1 MKNVLRRAIELLNLL
16 SDNENLTTE
25 NIKDSISDYRDLN
38 QQAFRRSFERDKNL
52 LRSFGYLIQYE
63 NDKWSYD
70 KGYSLSGYSIYE
82 SIIKSDKISSEKL
95 INTYLYLKKY
105 LSNSNYDNDKS
116 EIISKILQSINEK
129 RRVGFDYLDKY
140 RKVKPQGLKYFD
152 NKWYLAGEE
161 NGSLK
166 TFNLD
171 QIHNLKIGNKADLFQ
186 IENKNFPF
194 SWDDEKYS
202 IEATIK
208 LKKDLYDV
216 NKNIFAHN
224 QTQLEIKDEFLH
236 CNVST
241 NDSYG
246 FIKFLL
252 LLDDEIEII
261 KINSTVNLKELLDV
275 KKIDLQLVMSAL
287 SLIQNKEKWNINK
300 LVQKLNISEKDLFY
314 ILSVITDIYSQQ
326 GELLIDYEYDD
337 KNQELLFNFNPSL
350 KNIIQINDGEL
361 FNLVFLLTSNSIF
374 KELVKNNSDIEEF
387 YNVVSP
393 YFNLEI
399 LDESNDGVFENLTF
413 FEENIISY
421 IKLGSTEETFYR
433 IQPILLTTNTDGIV
447 LEAIDLNEEKS
458 KTFLINRIVDSLSI
472 EDFRESKKSNNMEV
486 VMKFTYLNEKVLT
499 DINKD
504 DYQLKNKHVEAK
516 FYSELN
522 AINFA
527 IKNYENIDIISP
539 QFITNEL
546 KNRNDKLK
554 KEIKDMSLIELTII
568 IFISLGILDKD
579 KIGKFFRVFNSSNS
593 DQVRKVIGD
602 ETIEQKWVW
611 LEEE

>member
-224 QTQLEIKDEFLH
+224 QTQLEIKDEFLYF
-236 CNVST
+236 NVST

-275 KKIDLQLVMSAL
+275 KK
-287 SLIQNKEKWNINK
+287 N
-300 LVQKLNISEKDLFY
+300 
-314 ILSVITDIYSQQ
+314 
-326 GELLIDYEYDD
+326 
-337 KNQELLFNFNPSL
+337 
-350 KNIIQINDGEL
+350 
-361 FNLVFLLTSNSIF
+361 
-374 KELVKNNSDIEEF
+374 
-387 YNVVSP
+387 
-393 YFNLEI
+393 
-399 LDESNDGVFENLTF
+399 
-413 FEENIISY
+413 
-421 IKLGSTEETFYR
+421 
-433 IQPILLTTNTDGIV
+433 
-447 LEAIDLNEEKS
+447 
-458 KTFLINRIVDSLSI
+458 
-472 EDFRESKKSNNMEV
+472 
-486 VMKFTYLNEKVLT
+486 
-499 DINKD
+499 
-504 DYQLKNKHVEAK
+504 
-516 FYSELN
+516 
-522 AINFA
+522 
-527 IKNYENIDIISP
+527 
-539 QFITNEL
+539 
-546 KNRNDKLK
+546 
-554 KEIKDMSLIELTII
+554 
-568 IFISLGILDKD
+568 
-579 KIGKFFRVFNSSNS
+579 
-593 DQVRKVIGD
+593 
-602 ETIEQKWVW
+602 
-611 LEEE
+611 

>member
-171 QIHNLKIGNKADLFQ
+171 QIHNLKIGNKADLFE

-261 KINSTVNLKELLDV
+261 KINSTVNLKELLDA
-275 KKIDLQLVMSAL
+275 KK
-287 SLIQNKEKWNINK
+287 N
-300 LVQKLNISEKDLFY
+300 
-314 ILSVITDIYSQQ
+314 
-326 GELLIDYEYDD
+326 
-337 KNQELLFNFNPSL
+337 
-350 KNIIQINDGEL
+350 
-361 FNLVFLLTSNSIF
+361 
-374 KELVKNNSDIEEF
+374 
-387 YNVVSP
+387 
-393 YFNLEI
+393 
-399 LDESNDGVFENLTF
+399 
-413 FEENIISY
+413 
-421 IKLGSTEETFYR
+421 
-433 IQPILLTTNTDGIV
+433 
-447 LEAIDLNEEKS
+447 
-458 KTFLINRIVDSLSI
+458 
-472 EDFRESKKSNNMEV
+472 
-486 VMKFTYLNEKVLT
+486 
-499 DINKD
+499 
-504 DYQLKNKHVEAK
+504 
-516 FYSELN
+516 
-522 AINFA
+522 
-527 IKNYENIDIISP
+527 
-539 QFITNEL
+539 
-546 KNRNDKLK
+546 
-554 KEIKDMSLIELTII
+554 
-568 IFISLGILDKD
+568 
-579 KIGKFFRVFNSSNS
+579 
-593 DQVRKVIGD
+593 
-602 ETIEQKWVW
+602 
-611 LEEE
+611 

>member
-70 KGYSLSGYSIYE
+70 KGYTLSGYSIYE

-161 NGSLK
+161 NGPLK

-208 LKKDLYDV
+208 LKRDLYDV

-261 KINSTVNLKELLDV
+261 KINSTVNLKELLDA
-275 KKIDLQLVMSAL
+275 KK
-287 SLIQNKEKWNINK
+287 N
-300 LVQKLNISEKDLFY
+300 
-314 ILSVITDIYSQQ
+314 
-326 GELLIDYEYDD
+326 
-337 KNQELLFNFNPSL
+337 
-350 KNIIQINDGEL
+350 
-361 FNLVFLLTSNSIF
+361 
-374 KELVKNNSDIEEF
+374 
-387 YNVVSP
+387 
-393 YFNLEI
+393 
-399 LDESNDGVFENLTF
+399 
-413 FEENIISY
+413 
-421 IKLGSTEETFYR
+421 
-433 IQPILLTTNTDGIV
+433 
-447 LEAIDLNEEKS
+447 
-458 KTFLINRIVDSLSI
+458 
-472 EDFRESKKSNNMEV
+472 
-486 VMKFTYLNEKVLT
+486 
-499 DINKD
+499 
-504 DYQLKNKHVEAK
+504 
-516 FYSELN
+516 
-522 AINFA
+522 
-527 IKNYENIDIISP
+527 
-539 QFITNEL
+539 
-546 KNRNDKLK
+546 
-554 KEIKDMSLIELTII
+554 
-568 IFISLGILDKD
+568 
-579 KIGKFFRVFNSSNS
+579 
-593 DQVRKVIGD
+593 
-602 ETIEQKWVW
+602 
-611 LEEE
+611 

>member
-16 SDNENLTTE
+16 SDNENITTE

-161 NGSLK
+161 NGLLK

-224 QTQLEIKDEFLH
+224 QTQLQIKDEILY

-275 KKIDLQLVMSAL
+275 KK
-287 SLIQNKEKWNINK
+287 N
-300 LVQKLNISEKDLFY
+300 
-314 ILSVITDIYSQQ
+314 
-326 GELLIDYEYDD
+326 
-337 KNQELLFNFNPSL
+337 
-350 KNIIQINDGEL
+350 
-361 FNLVFLLTSNSIF
+361 
-374 KELVKNNSDIEEF
+374 
-387 YNVVSP
+387 
-393 YFNLEI
+393 
-399 LDESNDGVFENLTF
+399 
-413 FEENIISY
+413 
-421 IKLGSTEETFYR
+421 
-433 IQPILLTTNTDGIV
+433 
-447 LEAIDLNEEKS
+447 
-458 KTFLINRIVDSLSI
+458 
-472 EDFRESKKSNNMEV
+472 
-486 VMKFTYLNEKVLT
+486 
-499 DINKD
+499 
-504 DYQLKNKHVEAK
+504 
-516 FYSELN
+516 
-522 AINFA
+522 
-527 IKNYENIDIISP
+527 
-539 QFITNEL
+539 
-546 KNRNDKLK
+546 
-554 KEIKDMSLIELTII
+554 
-568 IFISLGILDKD
+568 
-579 KIGKFFRVFNSSNS
+579 
-593 DQVRKVIGD
+593 
-602 ETIEQKWVW
+602 
-611 LEEE
+611 

>member
-208 LKKDLYDV
+208 LKRDLYDV

-261 KINSTVNLKELLDV
+261 KINSTVNLKELLYA
-275 KKIDLQLVMSAL
+275 KK
-287 SLIQNKEKWNINK
+287 N
-300 LVQKLNISEKDLFY
+300 
-314 ILSVITDIYSQQ
+314 
-326 GELLIDYEYDD
+326 
-337 KNQELLFNFNPSL
+337 
-350 KNIIQINDGEL
+350 
-361 FNLVFLLTSNSIF
+361 
-374 KELVKNNSDIEEF
+374 
-387 YNVVSP
+387 
-393 YFNLEI
+393 
-399 LDESNDGVFENLTF
+399 
-413 FEENIISY
+413 
-421 IKLGSTEETFYR
+421 
-433 IQPILLTTNTDGIV
+433 
-447 LEAIDLNEEKS
+447 
-458 KTFLINRIVDSLSI
+458 
-472 EDFRESKKSNNMEV
+472 
-486 VMKFTYLNEKVLT
+486 
-499 DINKD
+499 
-504 DYQLKNKHVEAK
+504 
-516 FYSELN
+516 
-522 AINFA
+522 
-527 IKNYENIDIISP
+527 
-539 QFITNEL
+539 
-546 KNRNDKLK
+546 
-554 KEIKDMSLIELTII
+554 
-568 IFISLGILDKD
+568 
-579 KIGKFFRVFNSSNS
+579 
-593 DQVRKVIGD
+593 
-602 ETIEQKWVW
+602 
-611 LEEE
+611 

>member
-82 SIIKSDKISSEKL
+82 SIIKSEEISSEKL

-116 EIISKILQSINEK
+116 EIISKTLQSINEK

-161 NGSLK
+161 NGLLK

-275 KKIDLQLVMSAL
+275 KK
-287 SLIQNKEKWNINK
+287 N
-300 LVQKLNISEKDLFY
+300 
-314 ILSVITDIYSQQ
+314 
-326 GELLIDYEYDD
+326 
-337 KNQELLFNFNPSL
+337 
-350 KNIIQINDGEL
+350 
-361 FNLVFLLTSNSIF
+361 
-374 KELVKNNSDIEEF
+374 
-387 YNVVSP
+387 
-393 YFNLEI
+393 
-399 LDESNDGVFENLTF
+399 
-413 FEENIISY
+413 
-421 IKLGSTEETFYR
+421 
-433 IQPILLTTNTDGIV
+433 
-447 LEAIDLNEEKS
+447 
-458 KTFLINRIVDSLSI
+458 
-472 EDFRESKKSNNMEV
+472 
-486 VMKFTYLNEKVLT
+486 
-499 DINKD
+499 
-504 DYQLKNKHVEAK
+504 
-516 FYSELN
+516 
-522 AINFA
+522 
-527 IKNYENIDIISP
+527 
-539 QFITNEL
+539 
-546 KNRNDKLK
+546 
-554 KEIKDMSLIELTII
+554 
-568 IFISLGILDKD
+568 
-579 KIGKFFRVFNSSNS
+579 
-593 DQVRKVIGD
+593 
-602 ETIEQKWVW
+602 
-611 LEEE
+611 

>member
-208 LKKDLYDV
+208 IKKDLYDV

-224 QTQLEIKDEFLH
+224 QTQLEIKDEFLYF
-236 CNVST
+236 NVST

-275 KKIDLQLVMSAL
+275 KK
-287 SLIQNKEKWNINK
+287 N
-300 LVQKLNISEKDLFY
+300 
-314 ILSVITDIYSQQ
+314 
-326 GELLIDYEYDD
+326 
-337 KNQELLFNFNPSL
+337 
-350 KNIIQINDGEL
+350 
-361 FNLVFLLTSNSIF
+361 
-374 KELVKNNSDIEEF
+374 
-387 YNVVSP
+387 
-393 YFNLEI
+393 
-399 LDESNDGVFENLTF
+399 
-413 FEENIISY
+413 
-421 IKLGSTEETFYR
+421 
-433 IQPILLTTNTDGIV
+433 
-447 LEAIDLNEEKS
+447 
-458 KTFLINRIVDSLSI
+458 
-472 EDFRESKKSNNMEV
+472 
-486 VMKFTYLNEKVLT
+486 
-499 DINKD
+499 
-504 DYQLKNKHVEAK
+504 
-516 FYSELN
+516 
-522 AINFA
+522 
-527 IKNYENIDIISP
+527 
-539 QFITNEL
+539 
-546 KNRNDKLK
+546 
-554 KEIKDMSLIELTII
+554 
-568 IFISLGILDKD
+568 
-579 KIGKFFRVFNSSNS
+579 
-593 DQVRKVIGD
+593 
-602 ETIEQKWVW
+602 
-611 LEEE
+611 

>member
-25 NIKDSISDYRDLN
+25 NIKDSISDYRNLN

-129 RRVGFDYLDKY
+129 RRVGFDYLEKY

-224 QTQLEIKDEFLH
+224 QTQLEIKDDFLH

-275 KKIDLQLVMSAL
+275 KK
-287 SLIQNKEKWNINK
+287 N
-300 LVQKLNISEKDLFY
+300 
-314 ILSVITDIYSQQ
+314 
-326 GELLIDYEYDD
+326 
-337 KNQELLFNFNPSL
+337 
-350 KNIIQINDGEL
+350 
-361 FNLVFLLTSNSIF
+361 
-374 KELVKNNSDIEEF
+374 
-387 YNVVSP
+387 
-393 YFNLEI
+393 
-399 LDESNDGVFENLTF
+399 
-413 FEENIISY
+413 
-421 IKLGSTEETFYR
+421 
-433 IQPILLTTNTDGIV
+433 
-447 LEAIDLNEEKS
+447 
-458 KTFLINRIVDSLSI
+458 
-472 EDFRESKKSNNMEV
+472 
-486 VMKFTYLNEKVLT
+486 
-499 DINKD
+499 
-504 DYQLKNKHVEAK
+504 
-516 FYSELN
+516 
-522 AINFA
+522 
-527 IKNYENIDIISP
+527 
-539 QFITNEL
+539 
-546 KNRNDKLK
+546 
-554 KEIKDMSLIELTII
+554 
-568 IFISLGILDKD
+568 
-579 KIGKFFRVFNSSNS
+579 
-593 DQVRKVIGD
+593 
-602 ETIEQKWVW
+602 
-611 LEEE
+611 

>member
-116 EIISKILQSINEK
+116 EKISKILQSINEK

-166 TFNLD
+166 AFNLD

-208 LKKDLYDV
+208 LKRDLYDV

-261 KINSTVNLKELLDV
+261 KINSTVNLKELLDA
-275 KKIDLQLVMSAL
+275 KK
-287 SLIQNKEKWNINK
+287 N
-300 LVQKLNISEKDLFY
+300 
-314 ILSVITDIYSQQ
+314 
-326 GELLIDYEYDD
+326 
-337 KNQELLFNFNPSL
+337 
-350 KNIIQINDGEL
+350 
-361 FNLVFLLTSNSIF
+361 
-374 KELVKNNSDIEEF
+374 
-387 YNVVSP
+387 
-393 YFNLEI
+393 
-399 LDESNDGVFENLTF
+399 
-413 FEENIISY
+413 
-421 IKLGSTEETFYR
+421 
-433 IQPILLTTNTDGIV
+433 
-447 LEAIDLNEEKS
+447 
-458 KTFLINRIVDSLSI
+458 
-472 EDFRESKKSNNMEV
+472 
-486 VMKFTYLNEKVLT
+486 
-499 DINKD
+499 
-504 DYQLKNKHVEAK
+504 
-516 FYSELN
+516 
-522 AINFA
+522 
-527 IKNYENIDIISP
+527 
-539 QFITNEL
+539 
-546 KNRNDKLK
+546 
-554 KEIKDMSLIELTII
+554 
-568 IFISLGILDKD
+568 
-579 KIGKFFRVFNSSNS
+579 
-593 DQVRKVIGD
+593 
-602 ETIEQKWVW
+602 
-611 LEEE
+611 

>member
-52 LRSFGYLIQYE
+52 LRSFGYLIHYE

-105 LSNSNYDNDKS
+105 LSHGNYDNDKS

-161 NGSLK
+161 NGLLK

-171 QIHNLKIGNKADLFQ
+171 QIHNIKIGNKADLFQ

-252 LLDDEIEII
+252 LIDDEIEII
-261 KINSTVNLKELLDV
+261 KISSTVNLKELLDV
-275 KKIDLQLVMSAL
+275 KK
-287 SLIQNKEKWNINK
+287 N
-300 LVQKLNISEKDLFY
+300 
-314 ILSVITDIYSQQ
+314 
-326 GELLIDYEYDD
+326 
-337 KNQELLFNFNPSL
+337 
-350 KNIIQINDGEL
+350 
-361 FNLVFLLTSNSIF
+361 
-374 KELVKNNSDIEEF
+374 
-387 YNVVSP
+387 
-393 YFNLEI
+393 
-399 LDESNDGVFENLTF
+399 
-413 FEENIISY
+413 
-421 IKLGSTEETFYR
+421 
-433 IQPILLTTNTDGIV
+433 
-447 LEAIDLNEEKS
+447 
-458 KTFLINRIVDSLSI
+458 
-472 EDFRESKKSNNMEV
+472 
-486 VMKFTYLNEKVLT
+486 
-499 DINKD
+499 
-504 DYQLKNKHVEAK
+504 
-516 FYSELN
+516 
-522 AINFA
+522 
-527 IKNYENIDIISP
+527 
-539 QFITNEL
+539 
-546 KNRNDKLK
+546 
-554 KEIKDMSLIELTII
+554 
-568 IFISLGILDKD
+568 
-579 KIGKFFRVFNSSNS
+579 
-593 DQVRKVIGD
+593 
-602 ETIEQKWVW
+602 
-611 LEEE
+611 

>member
-1 MKNVLRRAIELLNLL
+1 MKNVLRRSIELLNLL

-161 NGSLK
+161 NGFLK

-224 QTQLEIKDEFLH
+224 QTQLEIKDEFLYF
-236 CNVST
+236 NVST

-275 KKIDLQLVMSAL
+275 KK
-287 SLIQNKEKWNINK
+287 N
-300 LVQKLNISEKDLFY
+300 
-314 ILSVITDIYSQQ
+314 
-326 GELLIDYEYDD
+326 
-337 KNQELLFNFNPSL
+337 
-350 KNIIQINDGEL
+350 
-361 FNLVFLLTSNSIF
+361 
-374 KELVKNNSDIEEF
+374 
-387 YNVVSP
+387 
-393 YFNLEI
+393 
-399 LDESNDGVFENLTF
+399 
-413 FEENIISY
+413 
-421 IKLGSTEETFYR
+421 
-433 IQPILLTTNTDGIV
+433 
-447 LEAIDLNEEKS
+447 
-458 KTFLINRIVDSLSI
+458 
-472 EDFRESKKSNNMEV
+472 
-486 VMKFTYLNEKVLT
+486 
-499 DINKD
+499 
-504 DYQLKNKHVEAK
+504 
-516 FYSELN
+516 
-522 AINFA
+522 
-527 IKNYENIDIISP
+527 
-539 QFITNEL
+539 
-546 KNRNDKLK
+546 
-554 KEIKDMSLIELTII
+554 
-568 IFISLGILDKD
+568 
-579 KIGKFFRVFNSSNS
+579 
-593 DQVRKVIGD
+593 
-602 ETIEQKWVW
+602 
-611 LEEE
+611 

>member
-1 MKNVLRRAIELLNLL
+1 MKNVLRRSIELLNLL
-16 SDNENLTTE
+16 SDNQNLTTE

-116 EIISKILQSINEK
+116 EKISKILQSINEK

-208 LKKDLYDV
+208 LKRDLYDV

-252 LLDDEIEII
+252 LLNDEIEIV
-261 KINSTVNLKELLDV
+261 KIDSTVNLKELLDA
-275 KKIDLQLVMSAL
+275 KK
-287 SLIQNKEKWNINK
+287 N
-300 LVQKLNISEKDLFY
+300 
-314 ILSVITDIYSQQ
+314 
-326 GELLIDYEYDD
+326 
-337 KNQELLFNFNPSL
+337 
-350 KNIIQINDGEL
+350 
-361 FNLVFLLTSNSIF
+361 
-374 KELVKNNSDIEEF
+374 
-387 YNVVSP
+387 
-393 YFNLEI
+393 
-399 LDESNDGVFENLTF
+399 
-413 FEENIISY
+413 
-421 IKLGSTEETFYR
+421 
-433 IQPILLTTNTDGIV
+433 
-447 LEAIDLNEEKS
+447 
-458 KTFLINRIVDSLSI
+458 
-472 EDFRESKKSNNMEV
+472 
-486 VMKFTYLNEKVLT
+486 
-499 DINKD
+499 
-504 DYQLKNKHVEAK
+504 
-516 FYSELN
+516 
-522 AINFA
+522 
-527 IKNYENIDIISP
+527 
-539 QFITNEL
+539 
-546 KNRNDKLK
+546 
-554 KEIKDMSLIELTII
+554 
-568 IFISLGILDKD
+568 
-579 KIGKFFRVFNSSNS
+579 
-593 DQVRKVIGD
+593 
-602 ETIEQKWVW
+602 
-611 LEEE
+611 

>member
-16 SDNENLTTE
+16 SENENLTTE

-116 EIISKILQSINEK
+116 EKISKILQSINEK

-152 NKWYLAGEE
+152 NKWYLAGEDS
-161 NGSLK
+161 GSLK

-252 LLDDEIEII
+252 LLDDEIEIL

-275 KKIDLQLVMSAL
+275 KK
-287 SLIQNKEKWNINK
+287 N
-300 LVQKLNISEKDLFY
+300 
-314 ILSVITDIYSQQ
+314 
-326 GELLIDYEYDD
+326 
-337 KNQELLFNFNPSL
+337 
-350 KNIIQINDGEL
+350 
-361 FNLVFLLTSNSIF
+361 
-374 KELVKNNSDIEEF
+374 
-387 YNVVSP
+387 
-393 YFNLEI
+393 
-399 LDESNDGVFENLTF
+399 
-413 FEENIISY
+413 
-421 IKLGSTEETFYR
+421 
-433 IQPILLTTNTDGIV
+433 
-447 LEAIDLNEEKS
+447 
-458 KTFLINRIVDSLSI
+458 
-472 EDFRESKKSNNMEV
+472 
-486 VMKFTYLNEKVLT
+486 
-499 DINKD
+499 
-504 DYQLKNKHVEAK
+504 
-516 FYSELN
+516 
-522 AINFA
+522 
-527 IKNYENIDIISP
+527 
-539 QFITNEL
+539 
-546 KNRNDKLK
+546 
-554 KEIKDMSLIELTII
+554 
-568 IFISLGILDKD
+568 
-579 KIGKFFRVFNSSNS
+579 
-593 DQVRKVIGD
+593 
-602 ETIEQKWVW
+602 
-611 LEEE
+611 

>member
-208 LKKDLYDV
+208 LKKDLYEV

-261 KINSTVNLKELLDV
+261 KINSKVNLRELLDV
-275 KKIDLQLVMSAL
+275 KK
-287 SLIQNKEKWNINK
+287 N
-300 LVQKLNISEKDLFY
+300 
-314 ILSVITDIYSQQ
+314 
-326 GELLIDYEYDD
+326 
-337 KNQELLFNFNPSL
+337 
-350 KNIIQINDGEL
+350 
-361 FNLVFLLTSNSIF
+361 
-374 KELVKNNSDIEEF
+374 
-387 YNVVSP
+387 
-393 YFNLEI
+393 
-399 LDESNDGVFENLTF
+399 
-413 FEENIISY
+413 
-421 IKLGSTEETFYR
+421 
-433 IQPILLTTNTDGIV
+433 
-447 LEAIDLNEEKS
+447 
-458 KTFLINRIVDSLSI
+458 
-472 EDFRESKKSNNMEV
+472 
-486 VMKFTYLNEKVLT
+486 
-499 DINKD
+499 
-504 DYQLKNKHVEAK
+504 
-516 FYSELN
+516 
-522 AINFA
+522 
-527 IKNYENIDIISP
+527 
-539 QFITNEL
+539 
-546 KNRNDKLK
+546 
-554 KEIKDMSLIELTII
+554 
-568 IFISLGILDKD
+568 
-579 KIGKFFRVFNSSNS
+579 
-593 DQVRKVIGD
+593 
-602 ETIEQKWVW
+602 
-611 LEEE
+611 

>member
-82 SIIKSDKISSEKL
+82 SIIKSNKISSEKL

-171 QIHNLKIGNKADLFQ
+171 QIHNLKIGNKADLFE

-216 NKNIFAHN
+216 NKNMFAHN

-275 KKIDLQLVMSAL
+275 KK
-287 SLIQNKEKWNINK
+287 N
-300 LVQKLNISEKDLFY
+300 
-314 ILSVITDIYSQQ
+314 
-326 GELLIDYEYDD
+326 
-337 KNQELLFNFNPSL
+337 
-350 KNIIQINDGEL
+350 
-361 FNLVFLLTSNSIF
+361 
-374 KELVKNNSDIEEF
+374 
-387 YNVVSP
+387 
-393 YFNLEI
+393 
-399 LDESNDGVFENLTF
+399 
-413 FEENIISY
+413 
-421 IKLGSTEETFYR
+421 
-433 IQPILLTTNTDGIV
+433 
-447 LEAIDLNEEKS
+447 
-458 KTFLINRIVDSLSI
+458 
-472 EDFRESKKSNNMEV
+472 
-486 VMKFTYLNEKVLT
+486 
-499 DINKD
+499 
-504 DYQLKNKHVEAK
+504 
-516 FYSELN
+516 
-522 AINFA
+522 
-527 IKNYENIDIISP
+527 
-539 QFITNEL
+539 
-546 KNRNDKLK
+546 
-554 KEIKDMSLIELTII
+554 
-568 IFISLGILDKD
+568 
-579 KIGKFFRVFNSSNS
+579 
-593 DQVRKVIGD
+593 
-602 ETIEQKWVW
+602 
-611 LEEE
+611 

>member
-261 KINSTVNLKELLDV
+261 KINSTVNLKELLDA
-275 KKIDLQLVMSAL
+275 KK
-287 SLIQNKEKWNINK
+287 N
-300 LVQKLNISEKDLFY
+300 
-314 ILSVITDIYSQQ
+314 
-326 GELLIDYEYDD
+326 
-337 KNQELLFNFNPSL
+337 
-350 KNIIQINDGEL
+350 
-361 FNLVFLLTSNSIF
+361 
-374 KELVKNNSDIEEF
+374 
-387 YNVVSP
+387 
-393 YFNLEI
+393 
-399 LDESNDGVFENLTF
+399 
-413 FEENIISY
+413 
-421 IKLGSTEETFYR
+421 
-433 IQPILLTTNTDGIV
+433 
-447 LEAIDLNEEKS
+447 
-458 KTFLINRIVDSLSI
+458 
-472 EDFRESKKSNNMEV
+472 
-486 VMKFTYLNEKVLT
+486 
-499 DINKD
+499 
-504 DYQLKNKHVEAK
+504 
-516 FYSELN
+516 
-522 AINFA
+522 
-527 IKNYENIDIISP
+527 
-539 QFITNEL
+539 
-546 KNRNDKLK
+546 
-554 KEIKDMSLIELTII
+554 
-568 IFISLGILDKD
+568 
-579 KIGKFFRVFNSSNS
+579 
-593 DQVRKVIGD
+593 
-602 ETIEQKWVW
+602 
-611 LEEE
+611 

>member
-105 LSNSNYDNDKS
+105 LSHGNYDNDKS

-202 IEATIK
+202 IQATIK
-208 LKKDLYDV
+208 IKKDLYDV

-261 KINSTVNLKELLDV
+261 KINSTVNLKELLDA
-275 KKIDLQLVMSAL
+275 KK
-287 SLIQNKEKWNINK
+287 N
-300 LVQKLNISEKDLFY
+300 
-314 ILSVITDIYSQQ
+314 
-326 GELLIDYEYDD
+326 
-337 KNQELLFNFNPSL
+337 
-350 KNIIQINDGEL
+350 
-361 FNLVFLLTSNSIF
+361 
-374 KELVKNNSDIEEF
+374 
-387 YNVVSP
+387 
-393 YFNLEI
+393 
-399 LDESNDGVFENLTF
+399 
-413 FEENIISY
+413 
-421 IKLGSTEETFYR
+421 
-433 IQPILLTTNTDGIV
+433 
-447 LEAIDLNEEKS
+447 
-458 KTFLINRIVDSLSI
+458 
-472 EDFRESKKSNNMEV
+472 
-486 VMKFTYLNEKVLT
+486 
-499 DINKD
+499 
-504 DYQLKNKHVEAK
+504 
-516 FYSELN
+516 
-522 AINFA
+522 
-527 IKNYENIDIISP
+527 
-539 QFITNEL
+539 
-546 KNRNDKLK
+546 
-554 KEIKDMSLIELTII
+554 
-568 IFISLGILDKD
+568 
-579 KIGKFFRVFNSSNS
+579 
-593 DQVRKVIGD
+593 
-602 ETIEQKWVW
+602 
-611 LEEE
+611 

>member
-16 SDNENLTTE
+16 SDNENITTE

-105 LSNSNYDNDKS
+105 LSHGNYDNDKS

-166 TFNLD
+166 TFNLG

-202 IEATIK
+202 IQATIK
-208 LKKDLYDV
+208 IKKDLYDV

-275 KKIDLQLVMSAL
+275 KK
-287 SLIQNKEKWNINK
+287 N
-300 LVQKLNISEKDLFY
+300 
-314 ILSVITDIYSQQ
+314 
-326 GELLIDYEYDD
+326 
-337 KNQELLFNFNPSL
+337 
-350 KNIIQINDGEL
+350 
-361 FNLVFLLTSNSIF
+361 
-374 KELVKNNSDIEEF
+374 
-387 YNVVSP
+387 
-393 YFNLEI
+393 
-399 LDESNDGVFENLTF
+399 
-413 FEENIISY
+413 
-421 IKLGSTEETFYR
+421 
-433 IQPILLTTNTDGIV
+433 
-447 LEAIDLNEEKS
+447 
-458 KTFLINRIVDSLSI
+458 
-472 EDFRESKKSNNMEV
+472 
-486 VMKFTYLNEKVLT
+486 
-499 DINKD
+499 
-504 DYQLKNKHVEAK
+504 
-516 FYSELN
+516 
-522 AINFA
+522 
-527 IKNYENIDIISP
+527 
-539 QFITNEL
+539 
-546 KNRNDKLK
+546 
-554 KEIKDMSLIELTII
+554 
-568 IFISLGILDKD
+568 
-579 KIGKFFRVFNSSNS
+579 
-593 DQVRKVIGD
+593 
-602 ETIEQKWVW
+602 
-611 LEEE
+611 

>member
-208 LKKDLYDV
+208 LKKDLYEV

-261 KINSTVNLKELLDV
+261 KINSTVNLKELLDA
-275 KKIDLQLVMSAL
+275 KK
-287 SLIQNKEKWNINK
+287 N
-300 LVQKLNISEKDLFY
+300 
-314 ILSVITDIYSQQ
+314 
-326 GELLIDYEYDD
+326 
-337 KNQELLFNFNPSL
+337 
-350 KNIIQINDGEL
+350 
-361 FNLVFLLTSNSIF
+361 
-374 KELVKNNSDIEEF
+374 
-387 YNVVSP
+387 
-393 YFNLEI
+393 
-399 LDESNDGVFENLTF
+399 
-413 FEENIISY
+413 
-421 IKLGSTEETFYR
+421 
-433 IQPILLTTNTDGIV
+433 
-447 LEAIDLNEEKS
+447 
-458 KTFLINRIVDSLSI
+458 
-472 EDFRESKKSNNMEV
+472 
-486 VMKFTYLNEKVLT
+486 
-499 DINKD
+499 
-504 DYQLKNKHVEAK
+504 
-516 FYSELN
+516 
-522 AINFA
+522 
-527 IKNYENIDIISP
+527 
-539 QFITNEL
+539 
-546 KNRNDKLK
+546 
-554 KEIKDMSLIELTII
+554 
-568 IFISLGILDKD
+568 
-579 KIGKFFRVFNSSNS
+579 
-593 DQVRKVIGD
+593 
-602 ETIEQKWVW
+602 
-611 LEEE
+611 

>member
-161 NGSLK
+161 NGPLK

-208 LKKDLYDV
+208 LKKDLYDI

-252 LLDDEIEII
+252 LLNDEIEIV
-261 KINSTVNLKELLDV
+261 KIDSTVNLKELLDV
-275 KKIDLQLVMSAL
+275 KK
-287 SLIQNKEKWNINK
+287 N
-300 LVQKLNISEKDLFY
+300 
-314 ILSVITDIYSQQ
+314 
-326 GELLIDYEYDD
+326 
-337 KNQELLFNFNPSL
+337 
-350 KNIIQINDGEL
+350 
-361 FNLVFLLTSNSIF
+361 
-374 KELVKNNSDIEEF
+374 
-387 YNVVSP
+387 
-393 YFNLEI
+393 
-399 LDESNDGVFENLTF
+399 
-413 FEENIISY
+413 
-421 IKLGSTEETFYR
+421 
-433 IQPILLTTNTDGIV
+433 
-447 LEAIDLNEEKS
+447 
-458 KTFLINRIVDSLSI
+458 
-472 EDFRESKKSNNMEV
+472 
-486 VMKFTYLNEKVLT
+486 
-499 DINKD
+499 
-504 DYQLKNKHVEAK
+504 
-516 FYSELN
+516 
-522 AINFA
+522 
-527 IKNYENIDIISP
+527 
-539 QFITNEL
+539 
-546 KNRNDKLK
+546 
-554 KEIKDMSLIELTII
+554 
-568 IFISLGILDKD
+568 
-579 KIGKFFRVFNSSNS
+579 
-593 DQVRKVIGD
+593 
-602 ETIEQKWVW
+602 
-611 LEEE
+611 

>member
-116 EIISKILQSINEK
+116 EIISKTLQSINEK

-161 NGSLK
+161 NGPLK

-252 LLDDEIEII
+252 LIDDEIEII

-275 KKIDLQLVMSAL
+275 KK
-287 SLIQNKEKWNINK
+287 N
-300 LVQKLNISEKDLFY
+300 
-314 ILSVITDIYSQQ
+314 
-326 GELLIDYEYDD
+326 
-337 KNQELLFNFNPSL
+337 
-350 KNIIQINDGEL
+350 
-361 FNLVFLLTSNSIF
+361 
-374 KELVKNNSDIEEF
+374 
-387 YNVVSP
+387 
-393 YFNLEI
+393 
-399 LDESNDGVFENLTF
+399 
-413 FEENIISY
+413 
-421 IKLGSTEETFYR
+421 
-433 IQPILLTTNTDGIV
+433 
-447 LEAIDLNEEKS
+447 
-458 KTFLINRIVDSLSI
+458 
-472 EDFRESKKSNNMEV
+472 
-486 VMKFTYLNEKVLT
+486 
-499 DINKD
+499 
-504 DYQLKNKHVEAK
+504 
-516 FYSELN
+516 
-522 AINFA
+522 
-527 IKNYENIDIISP
+527 
-539 QFITNEL
+539 
-546 KNRNDKLK
+546 
-554 KEIKDMSLIELTII
+554 
-568 IFISLGILDKD
+568 
-579 KIGKFFRVFNSSNS
+579 
-593 DQVRKVIGD
+593 
-602 ETIEQKWVW
+602 
-611 LEEE
+611 

>member
-16 SDNENLTTE
+16 SDNQNLTTE

-208 LKKDLYDV
+208 LKKDLYEV

-252 LLDDEIEII
+252 LLNDEIEII
-261 KINSTVNLKELLDV
+261 KIDSTVNLKELLDV
-275 KKIDLQLVMSAL
+275 KK
-287 SLIQNKEKWNINK
+287 N
-300 LVQKLNISEKDLFY
+300 
-314 ILSVITDIYSQQ
+314 
-326 GELLIDYEYDD
+326 
-337 KNQELLFNFNPSL
+337 
-350 KNIIQINDGEL
+350 
-361 FNLVFLLTSNSIF
+361 
-374 KELVKNNSDIEEF
+374 
-387 YNVVSP
+387 
-393 YFNLEI
+393 
-399 LDESNDGVFENLTF
+399 
-413 FEENIISY
+413 
-421 IKLGSTEETFYR
+421 
-433 IQPILLTTNTDGIV
+433 
-447 LEAIDLNEEKS
+447 
-458 KTFLINRIVDSLSI
+458 
-472 EDFRESKKSNNMEV
+472 
-486 VMKFTYLNEKVLT
+486 
-499 DINKD
+499 
-504 DYQLKNKHVEAK
+504 
-516 FYSELN
+516 
-522 AINFA
+522 
-527 IKNYENIDIISP
+527 
-539 QFITNEL
+539 
-546 KNRNDKLK
+546 
-554 KEIKDMSLIELTII
+554 
-568 IFISLGILDKD
+568 
-579 KIGKFFRVFNSSNS
+579 
-593 DQVRKVIGD
+593 
-602 ETIEQKWVW
+602 
-611 LEEE
+611 

>member
-161 NGSLK
+161 NGLLK

-208 LKKDLYDV
+208 LKKDLYEV
-216 NKNIFAHN
+216 NKNTFAHN

-252 LLDDEIEII
+252 LIDDEIEII

-275 KKIDLQLVMSAL
+275 KK
-287 SLIQNKEKWNINK
+287 N
-300 LVQKLNISEKDLFY
+300 
-314 ILSVITDIYSQQ
+314 
-326 GELLIDYEYDD
+326 
-337 KNQELLFNFNPSL
+337 
-350 KNIIQINDGEL
+350 
-361 FNLVFLLTSNSIF
+361 
-374 KELVKNNSDIEEF
+374 
-387 YNVVSP
+387 
-393 YFNLEI
+393 
-399 LDESNDGVFENLTF
+399 
-413 FEENIISY
+413 
-421 IKLGSTEETFYR
+421 
-433 IQPILLTTNTDGIV
+433 
-447 LEAIDLNEEKS
+447 
-458 KTFLINRIVDSLSI
+458 
-472 EDFRESKKSNNMEV
+472 
-486 VMKFTYLNEKVLT
+486 
-499 DINKD
+499 
-504 DYQLKNKHVEAK
+504 
-516 FYSELN
+516 
-522 AINFA
+522 
-527 IKNYENIDIISP
+527 
-539 QFITNEL
+539 
-546 KNRNDKLK
+546 
-554 KEIKDMSLIELTII
+554 
-568 IFISLGILDKD
+568 
-579 KIGKFFRVFNSSNS
+579 
-593 DQVRKVIGD
+593 
-602 ETIEQKWVW
+602 
-611 LEEE
+611 

>member
-16 SDNENLTTE
+16 SDNQNLTTE

-116 EIISKILQSINEK
+116 EKISKILQSINEK

-161 NGSLK
+161 NGPLK

-202 IEATIK
+202 IEAIIK
-208 LKKDLYDV
+208 LKKDLYEV

-224 QTQLEIKDEFLH
+224 QSQLEIKDEFLH

-241 NDSYG
+241 NDSFG

-261 KINSTVNLKELLDV
+261 NINSTVKLKELLNV
-275 KKIDLQLVMSAL
+275 KK
-287 SLIQNKEKWNINK
+287 N
-300 LVQKLNISEKDLFY
+300 
-314 ILSVITDIYSQQ
+314 
-326 GELLIDYEYDD
+326 
-337 KNQELLFNFNPSL
+337 
-350 KNIIQINDGEL
+350 
-361 FNLVFLLTSNSIF
+361 
-374 KELVKNNSDIEEF
+374 
-387 YNVVSP
+387 
-393 YFNLEI
+393 
-399 LDESNDGVFENLTF
+399 
-413 FEENIISY
+413 
-421 IKLGSTEETFYR
+421 
-433 IQPILLTTNTDGIV
+433 
-447 LEAIDLNEEKS
+447 
-458 KTFLINRIVDSLSI
+458 
-472 EDFRESKKSNNMEV
+472 
-486 VMKFTYLNEKVLT
+486 
-499 DINKD
+499 
-504 DYQLKNKHVEAK
+504 
-516 FYSELN
+516 
-522 AINFA
+522 
-527 IKNYENIDIISP
+527 
-539 QFITNEL
+539 
-546 KNRNDKLK
+546 
-554 KEIKDMSLIELTII
+554 
-568 IFISLGILDKD
+568 
-579 KIGKFFRVFNSSNS
+579 
-593 DQVRKVIGD
+593 
-602 ETIEQKWVW
+602 
-611 LEEE
+611 

>member
-63 NDKWSYD
+63 NDKWSFD

-161 NGSLK
+161 NGPLK

-208 LKKDLYDV
+208 LKRDLYDV
-216 NKNIFAHN
+216 YKNIFAHN

-252 LLDDEIEII
+252 LLNDEIEIV
-261 KINSTVNLKELLDV
+261 KIDSTVNLKELLDV
-275 KKIDLQLVMSAL
+275 KK
-287 SLIQNKEKWNINK
+287 N
-300 LVQKLNISEKDLFY
+300 
-314 ILSVITDIYSQQ
+314 
-326 GELLIDYEYDD
+326 
-337 KNQELLFNFNPSL
+337 
-350 KNIIQINDGEL
+350 
-361 FNLVFLLTSNSIF
+361 
-374 KELVKNNSDIEEF
+374 
-387 YNVVSP
+387 
-393 YFNLEI
+393 
-399 LDESNDGVFENLTF
+399 
-413 FEENIISY
+413 
-421 IKLGSTEETFYR
+421 
-433 IQPILLTTNTDGIV
+433 
-447 LEAIDLNEEKS
+447 
-458 KTFLINRIVDSLSI
+458 
-472 EDFRESKKSNNMEV
+472 
-486 VMKFTYLNEKVLT
+486 
-499 DINKD
+499 
-504 DYQLKNKHVEAK
+504 
-516 FYSELN
+516 
-522 AINFA
+522 
-527 IKNYENIDIISP
+527 
-539 QFITNEL
+539 
-546 KNRNDKLK
+546 
-554 KEIKDMSLIELTII
+554 
-568 IFISLGILDKD
+568 
-579 KIGKFFRVFNSSNS
+579 
-593 DQVRKVIGD
+593 
-602 ETIEQKWVW
+602 
-611 LEEE
+611 